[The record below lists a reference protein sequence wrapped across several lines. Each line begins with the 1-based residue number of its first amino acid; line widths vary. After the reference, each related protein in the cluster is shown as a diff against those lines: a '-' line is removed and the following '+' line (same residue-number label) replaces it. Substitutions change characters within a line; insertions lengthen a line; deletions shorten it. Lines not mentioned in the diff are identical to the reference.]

1 MENVTMPITGGCLC
15 GAIRYE
21 ADDLPYEAG
30 YCHCRSC
37 QKSLGNLFGASVF
50 FKHADVRF
58 ISKEPAWFSSSDIVK
73 RGFCAEC
80 GSPIA
85 YQRNDSDVFV
95 IWIGTLD
102 EPAAF
107 EPQVHY
113 WSESKIPWDDIQANL
128 PDVTTSKLSYKVAKG
143 EADDK

>member
-1 MENVTMPITGGCLC
+1 MVKETTPITGGYLC

-21 ADDLPYEAG
+21 ADQPPIYSG
-30 YCHCRSC
+30 YCHCRIC

-113 WSESKIPWDDIQANL
+113 WSESKIPWDDIQADL
-128 PDVTTSKLSYKVAKG
+128 PDVTTSKLSYQVAKG
-143 EADDK
+143 EADGR

>member
-1 MENVTMPITGGCLC
+1 MPESTSKITGGCLC

-21 ADDLPYEAG
+21 ADKPPYEAG
-30 YCHCRSC
+30 YCHCRTC

-50 FKHADVRF
+50 FKHGDVRF
-58 ISKEPAWFSSSDIVK
+58 ISKEPTWYTSSDIVK

-102 EPAAF
+102 EPGAF
-107 EPQVHY
+107 EPQAHY
-113 WSESKIPWDDIQANL
+113 WSESKIPWDDIQAGL
-128 PDVTTSKLSYKVAKG
+128 PDVTASMPSGQVAHDG
-143 EADDK
+143 

>member
-21 ADDLPYEAG
+21 ADELPYEAG

-73 RGFCAEC
+73 RGFCAE
-80 GSPIA
+80 
-85 YQRNDSDVFV
+85 VF
-95 IWIGTLD
+95 
-102 EPAAF
+102 
-107 EPQVHY
+107 
-113 WSESKIPWDDIQANL
+113 
-128 PDVTTSKLSYKVAKG
+128 
-143 EADDK
+143 DKSRGHRFG